1 MLYVAAGIMVIVLVV
16 MGGAMLMRAGTD
28 RKLKLKAER
37 RDYLRYLGQVRK
49 QVRRSVDRQRE
60 SALFTHPDPAR
71 LWALVPTDRLW
82 ERRAAHADFAE
93 VRIGLGQQR
102 LALQMQAPQTKP
114 VADLEPLCASALRR
128 FLRAYTLIEDMPVAV
143 YLRGFA
149 RISLDGELAVTR
161 AMARAILAQ
170 LATLHSS

>member
-1 MLYVAAGIMVIVLVV
+1 
-16 MGGAMLMRAGTD
+16 
-28 RKLKLKAER
+28 
-37 RDYLRYLGQVRK
+37 
-49 QVRRSVDRQRE
+49 
-60 SALFTHPDPAR
+60 
-71 LWALVPTDRLW
+71 
-82 ERRAAHADFAE
+82 RAAHADFAE

-149 RISLDGELAVTR
+149 RISLDGQLEVTR
-161 AMARAILAQ
+161 ALTRAVLAQ
-170 LATLHSS
+170 LSTFHSCEDLRIVVFAGGDRLRHWEWTKWLPHAQHPEEFDAAGPVRLVGDNWAELERLLGGKEFDERG